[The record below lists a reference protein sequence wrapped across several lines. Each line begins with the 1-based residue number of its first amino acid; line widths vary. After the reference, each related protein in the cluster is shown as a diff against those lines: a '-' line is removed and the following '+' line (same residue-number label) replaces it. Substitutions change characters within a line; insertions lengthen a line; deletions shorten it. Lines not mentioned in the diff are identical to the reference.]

1 MVQHL
6 HVRGAVFDDDVY
18 MVPDAQE
25 DDSVPV
31 PLVFFGGGCAF
42 DCGGSLLF
50 FGGERFECVDFYYY
64 GAASFERV
72 HQLLGWNPGVQGT
85 QEQNKILC
93 DVGRGDR
100 SLPDFA
106 GSIKVRIV
114 GTLC

>member
-1 MVQHL
+1 M
-6 HVRGAVFDDDVY
+6 RGAVFDDDVY

-25 DDSVPV
+25 DDSVSV
-31 PLVFFGGGCAF
+31 PLVFFGGE
-42 DCGGSLLF
+42 L
-50 FGGERFECVDFYYY
+50 FECVDFYYY
-64 GAASFERV
+64 GAASFECV
-72 HQLLGWNPGVQGT
+72 HQFLGWNPGVQGT